1 MTKLL
6 EKGIAVHHS
15 GITPVF
21 REMVEILFG
30 KGYIKLLFATETF
43 AVGINMPTKAVVF
56 SSLTKFDGKGFRY
69 LHSHEYSQMSG
80 RAGRRGKDDKGYVF
94 HLNGLFKYNQQPS
107 SMELR
112 KMMSGK
118 PEMLKSKFKINFNS
132 LLKMISGENFKFK
145 EFIEKSMFNKL
156 ILSEKNRVIG
166 ELNELKDIKL
176 GLLTTSTDILEKYDE
191 MKLKINNLNSKKRK
205 KLEREMKQI
214 EESTKTFMND
224 YKSYIDYKTKL
235 DQKSKETQLNN
246 IDRYIQDEVNVH
258 LKILEDEKFIS
269 KSEENITLL
278 SKGKYAIGLN
288 EIHSLAMSEAI
299 DLNVFQNLTP
309 CELACTLSVFCDIRL
324 SDQDKIFNVEY
335 ATKNINIIKA
345 VKSIKQLYNKYYDI
359 ETYHQTEFL
368 FNYELQYDL
377 IEIVERWYNAENE
390 KECMN
395 IINEAK
401 KWGIE
406 IGNYNKA
413 IMKLC
418 NIVNELESVCL
429 LQENVDLKHR
439 LHDIPENIMKFVI
452 NNQSLYL

>member
-1 MTKLL
+1 M
-6 EKGIAVHHS
+6 
-15 GITPVF
+15 
-21 REMVEILFG
+21 
-30 KGYIKLLFATETF
+30 
-43 AVGINMPTKAVVF
+43 
-56 SSLTKFDGKGFRY
+56 
-69 LHSHEYSQMSG
+69 
-80 RAGRRGKDDKGYVF
+80 
-94 HLNGLFKYNQQPS
+94 
-107 SMELR
+107 
-112 KMMSGK
+112 
-118 PEMLKSKFKINFNS
+118 
-132 LLKMISGENFKFK
+132 
-145 EFIEKSMFNKL
+145 
-156 ILSEKNRVIG
+156 
-166 ELNELKDIKL
+166 
-176 GLLTTSTDILEKYDE
+176 
-191 MKLKINNLNSKKRK
+191 
-205 KLEREMKQI
+205 
-214 EESTKTFMND
+214 
-224 YKSYIDYKTKL
+224 
-235 DQKSKETQLNN
+235 
-246 IDRYIQDEVNVH
+246 
-258 LKILEDEKFIS
+258 EDEKFIS

-406 IGNYNKA
+406 IGNYNKT